1 MRFTGK
7 SANSGYYSLDFSGRF
22 GLIASSQ
29 GIVEGGM
36 ERRSC
41 PRVGVTHPV
50 IYHPDVYPRPRIAKT
65 VDISMG
71 GTKIES
77 PYRLNQDEDVKVTI
91 CTDSEVIKCRGK
103 VVYVAGTEDGRV
115 QAGIQFR
122 ELSKGDRIYLGQYLS
137 YVMERQE
144 ASFVTEGSPK
154 PRISD
159 D

>member
-1 MRFTGK
+1 
-7 SANSGYYSLDFSGRF
+7 
-22 GLIASSQ
+22 
-29 GIVEGGM
+29 M
-36 ERRSC
+36 ERRSY
-41 PRVGVTHPV
+41 PRVEVSHPV
-50 IYHPDVYPRPRIAKT
+50 IYHLDVYPRPRIAKT

-77 PYRLNQDEDVKVTI
+77 PYNLSQDEGVKVTI

-103 VVYVAGTEDGRV
+103 VVYVTETEDGRV
-115 QAGIQFR
+115 RAGIEFR

-144 ASFVTEGSPK
+144 ANFVEEGLRK
-154 PRISD
+154 RCVSD